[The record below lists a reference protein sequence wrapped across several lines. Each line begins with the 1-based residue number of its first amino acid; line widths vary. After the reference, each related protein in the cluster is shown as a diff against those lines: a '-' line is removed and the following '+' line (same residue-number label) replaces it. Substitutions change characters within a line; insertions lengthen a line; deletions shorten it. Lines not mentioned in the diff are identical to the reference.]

1 MNKTVIA
8 KFQKS
13 ISSQTHMRIINEGKN
28 SNKKKKACT
37 CDIHRSQSHIQLPEL
52 TMKQNKHK
60 LSEISEFNNEF
71 PF

>member
-1 MNKTVIA
+1 MNITVIA
-8 KFQKS
+8 KVQKS
-13 ISSQTHMRIINEGKN
+13 ISSLLTNGDK